1 MFIFDERQREAIE
14 NVAELCRKKGI
25 KGYIVGGAVRDA
37 FLKVRPR
44 DIDMCFE
51 EDPLSLIEELAPESF
66 VYHDA
71 FSTAA
76 VTFRNGTEID
86 FIRCRKE
93 VYERG
98 GALPAVIPSGIE
110 DDLRRRDFTV
120 NAIAYD
126 VVSGKVIDP
135 FGGEA
140 DIASGRIR
148 SVHGNSFRE
157 DPTRIFRAAKYAA
170 RYGFVIEQA
179 DEIRKCVSEE
189 VLGTISNERYFN
201 EVYSLC
207 SESSWEEAVKIC
219 GRLGIFSLNG
229 GRLFKKSMSA
239 DYSRT
244 DVRLLN
250 LAWSLK
256 DIFAVD
262 RLAANSVVGK
272 ELREAL
278 KGFLKGEL
286 APRLAAALD
295 NYEIYLTL
303 KDSSAY
309 DRVLLSFDSR
319 LTYKLINYGRLMG
332 VKLEIDGEYVK
343 RAGVA
348 EGREIGRILQHVLI
362 LKLNLGLELE
372 KKYFDEN
379 LGEILDVI
387 KHKA

>member
-1 MFIFDERQREAIE
+1 MFIFDDRQRESIE
-14 NVAELCRKKGI
+14 KVAELCRKKGI

-76 VTFRNGTEID
+76 VTFSNGTEID

-93 VYERG
+93 VYERD
-98 GALPAVIPSGIE
+98 GALPTVIPSGIE
-110 DDLRRRDFTV
+110 EDLRRRDFTV
-120 NAIAYD
+120 NALAYD

-135 FGGEA
+135 FGGA
-140 DIASGRIR
+140 DDIAEGRIR
-148 SVHGNSFRE
+148 SVHSNSFRE

-170 RYGFVIEQA
+170 RYGFGIEQA
-179 DEIRKCVSEE
+179 DEIRKCISEGAF
-189 VLGTISNERYFN
+189 GTISSERYFN

-207 SESSWEEAVKIC
+207 SESSWEAAVKIC
-219 GRLGIFSLNG
+219 GRLGIFTLYG
-229 GRLFKKSMSA
+229 ERLFRSSIFA
-239 DYSRT
+239 DYSQP

-256 DIFAVD
+256 DSSAVD
-262 RLAANSVVGK
+262 RLAANSVAGK

-278 KGFLKGEL
+278 KGFLKDEL
-286 APRLAAALD
+286 APRLAAAFD
-295 NYEIYLTL
+295 NYEIYLAL

-309 DRVLLSFDSR
+309 DRVLLGFDSR

-343 RAGVA
+343 RAGLA
-348 EGREIGRILQHVLI
+348 EGKEIGRILQHVLM